1 MARMKPRIAF
11 LYSGEIRSNSLNDTV
26 SNNSLILDTT
36 STYLLNDELRTKYNY
51 DIFISTNTID
61 ISAAYV
67 YFGESLKNIHLYEKK
82 FYQKPVEKEIPEY
95 EIFRQRYATYNYDG
109 KWVSKG
115 NLWQMYRILDVA
127 NLMENYIAST
137 NTSYDLI
144 VRCRLDTPFK
154 SSVIP
159 LLDEL
164 IANSSLQA
172 TAISDLYI
180 IGKPSIM
187 NHYLHVFENNYML
200 YKKGKYTFDRFIMDH
215 PTYSTCDEFGYRFS
229 PEVQIS
235 ETFFQ
240 YCIENNIDIASA
252 LKGYDQEPYLYI
264 YDRHRFA

>member
-1 MARMKPRIAF
+1 MKPRIAF

-26 SNNSLILDTT
+26 SNDSSILDTT
-36 STYLLNDELRTKYNY
+36 ATYLLNDELKMKYDY

-61 ISAAYV
+61 VSAACA
-67 YFGESLKNIHLYEKK
+67 YFGEPLKNIHLYEKK
-82 FYQKPVEKEIPEY
+82 FYLQPVQKEIPDY
-95 EIFRQRYATYNYDG
+95 ETFRRRYATYNYEG
-109 KWVSKG
+109 KWVAKG

-127 NLMENYIAST
+127 NIMEQYVAST

-154 SSVIP
+154 SSMIH
-159 LLDEL
+159 LFDEM
-164 IANSSLQA
+164 IANPNVQA
-172 TAISDLYI
+172 IAISDIYI
-180 IGKPSIM
+180 MGRPAIM
-187 NHYLHVFENNYML
+187 NHYLHALENNYML
-200 YKKGKYTFDRFIMDH
+200 YKKGNHTFDRFIMDH
-215 PTYSTCDEFGYRFS
+215 RRYSTCDEFGYRFS

-240 YCIENNIDIASA
+240 YCIANNIEIASA